1 MDTIVKAVTAAEIQ
15 AFEAR
20 KQKVPATQITP
31 AGFEGSKRVPLT
43 VPVQFDG
50 KMYEA
55 INLRRLKGRD
65 FTALQR
71 LGDDEDMGLLSLISD
86 APAEVL
92 AELDGDDFMLVSEAA
107 KDFLPRKLREAAEQ
121 ISGNGPSSQP

>member
-1 MDTIVKAVTAAEIQ
+1 MDTIVKAATAAEIQ

-20 KQKVPATQITP
+20 KEKALATQITP
-31 AGFEGSKRVPLT
+31 AGFAGSKSVPLT

-50 KMYEA
+50 KTYEA
-55 INLRRLKGRD
+55 INLRRLKGKD
-65 FTALQR
+65 FTQLQR
-71 LGDDEDMGLLSLISD
+71 LGDDEDLGLLTLISD

-107 KDFLPRKLREAAEQ
+107 EL
-121 ISGNGPSSQP
+121 ISGNGPNSQL